1 MCLLCYGSFIAQQYA
16 TREEMSIS
24 NIVYSVFTNGMMC
37 HVTKATQK
45 LSSHALL
52 VCQQSVTS
60 WFRRKRSDERG
71 KKLQASWQRCGAAE
85 RCAGEFCMQQCVE
98 ARSGGRKRLR
108 RVRGVHT
115 NCCGATNGGCD
126 GSGVALIETLS
137 SAGCTRGRGTRAA
150 RGPGCAFCETGVGV
164 VKGTASAV

>member
-1 MCLLCYGSFIAQQYA
+1 MF
-16 TREEMSIS
+16 
-24 NIVYSVFTNGMMC
+24 NSVFTNGMMC

-137 SAGCTRGRGTRAA
+137 SAGCTRGRVGPPPEAQAALFAKRASVLSKVPRLRFKVKRSVMRRDA
-150 RGPGCAFCETGVGV
+150 NKPCA
-164 VKGTASAV
+164 VKNGWCV